1 MAKNS
6 KRTTKQLAS
15 TAAKFLSDANSSK
28 IKKHLSGSVL
38 AQSRTTKQ
46 TGKKM
51 ESELSAI
58 LKSSKYDKDTKMLA
72 ASLLSQSNS
81 SR

>member
-1 MAKNS
+1 MAKNL
-6 KRTTKQLAS
+6 KRTSKEVAS
-15 TAAKFLSDANSSK
+15 MAAKFLSDTNSSK

-38 AQSRTTKQ
+38 AQSRTSKQ
-46 TGKKM
+46 TSKEM

-58 LKSSKYDKDTKMLA
+58 LHSSKYDKDTKTLA
-72 ASLLSQSNS
+72 GSLLSQSDS